1 VTRLWCELAWLG
13 GERAEAGV
21 LLELEGERITAVTP
35 GVPAP
40 AGTASGGT
48 ASGGTPSEGNPAQ
61 GDPTAPVQRLRGLT
75 LPGLANAHSHAFQR
89 ALRGRTHAGTGSF
102 WTWREQMYEL
112 AERLDPDSCFALSR
126 AAFGE
131 MALAG
136 ITCVGEFHY
145 LHHAPDGTPY
155 DDPNAMG
162 RAVLAAAQEAGLRIT
177 LLDACYLHGGIARFR
192 DRDADAWGQRVEA
205 IGERPAA
212 RVGAAIH
219 SVRAVDPGAA
229 RTVAEWARER
239 PLHAHVSEQP
249 KENEDCL
256 AAHGR
261 TPTALLADAGA
272 LSERFTAV
280 HATHLADDDVALL
293 GGAAVTACLCP
304 TTERDLADGIGPA
317 RRLVEAG
324 ASLATGSD
332 SHAVVDPFE
341 EARAIELDERLATGV
356 RGVHRAPELL
366 RAATA
371 GGCAS
376 LGWPDGGRL
385 EPGALA
391 DLVIVSLD
399 SVRLAGTA
407 PEHAAAAAVFAAT
420 AADVRDVMVGGR
432 WIVRDGEHAAFDVA
446 AALRRTLDHP
456 QGGLTP

>member
-1 VTRLWCELAWLG
+1 VNGGPTTRLWAELAWLG
-13 GERAEAGV
+13 GEEAEPGV
-21 LLELEGERITAVTP
+21 VLEISGGRLTSVTP
-35 GVPAP
+35 GVAAP
-40 AGTASGGT
+40 DDAY
-48 ASGGTPSEGNPAQ
+48 
-61 GDPTAPVQRLRGLT
+61 VLRGLT

-89 ALRGRTHAGTGSF
+89 ALRGRTHAGTGTF

-112 AERLDPDSCFALSR
+112 AAGLDPDSCFALSR

-145 LHHAPDGTPY
+145 VHHAPDGTPY

-162 RAVLAAAQEAGLRIT
+162 RAVLAAARAAGVRIT
-177 LLDACYLHGGIARFR
+177 LLDTCYLHGGIERF
-192 DRDADAWGQRVEA
+192 RDADAAAWAERVDA
-205 IGERPAA
+205 IAERGPS

-219 SVRAVDPGAA
+219 SVRAVDPDAA
-229 RTVAEWARER
+229 RVVAEWARGR

-249 KENEDCL
+249 KENEDTL

-272 LSERFTAV
+272 LSGDFTAI
-280 HATHLADDDVALL
+280 HATHLTDEDVGLL
-293 GGAAVTACLCP
+293 GGAGATVCLCP

-317 RRLVEAG
+317 RRLAEAG
-324 ASLATGSD
+324 AALATGSD
-332 SHAVVDPFE
+332 SHAVIDPFE
-341 EARAIELDERLATGV
+341 EARAIELDERLASGT

-371 GGCAS
+371 GGYAA

-391 DLVIVSLD
+391 DLTTVSLD
-399 SVRLAGTA
+399 SVRLAGLDPA
-407 PEHAAAAAVFAAT
+407 HAAATAVYAAT
-420 AADVRDVMVGGR
+420 AADVGDVMVGGE
-432 WIVRDGEHAAFDVA
+432 WIVREGRHLGFDVP
-446 AALRRTLDHP
+446 AALRETLNHDSVP
-456 QGGLTP
+456 PA

>member
-1 VTRLWCELAWLG
+1 MTRLWCELAWLG
-13 GERAEAGV
+13 GERADAGV
-21 LLELEGERITAVTP
+21 LLELEGEWLAAVTP
-35 GVPAP
+35 GVEAP
-40 AGTASGGT
+40 ADAY
-48 ASGGTPSEGNPAQ
+48 
-61 GDPTAPVQRLRGLT
+61 RLGGLT

-112 AERLDPDSCFALSR
+112 AGALDPDACFALSR

-162 RAVLAAAQEAGLRIT
+162 RAVLAAAQAAGLRIT

-192 DRDADAWGQRVEA
+192 DRDAGAWAERVEA

-229 RTVAEWARER
+229 RAVAEWARER

-249 KENEDCL
+249 KENEECL
-256 AAHGR
+256 ATHGR
-261 TPTALLADAGA
+261 TPTGLLADAGA

-280 HATHLADDDVALL
+280 HATHLTDDDVALL
-293 GGAAVTACLCP
+293 GGAGVTACLCP

-317 RRLVEAG
+317 RRLVDAG

-332 SHAVVDPFE
+332 SQAVVDPFE
-341 EARAIELDERLATGV
+341 EARAIELDERLASGV

-371 GGCAS
+371 GGYAA

-385 EPGALA
+385 EAGALA
-391 DLVIVSLD
+391 DLATLSLD

-407 PEHAAAAAVFAAT
+407 PEHAVAAAVFAA
-420 AADVRDVMVGGR
+420 AAPDVRHVMAGGR
-432 WIVRDGEHAAFDVA
+432 WIVRDGEHTGFDVA
-446 AALRRTLDHP
+446 AALRETLNP
-456 QGGLTP
+456 PKGV